1 MAWEPS
7 QVRLLGSAGQ
17 HLGTLSHLPPG
28 LAGAGLLN
36 IGGVVEQKL
45 PGFQLSGL
53 ALKRAPSP
61 LCQLDPPG
69 PISQLTLP
77 LPTGLVTQN
86 GYGAGRSRVGKTLGR
101 P

>member
-1 MAWEPS
+1 M
-7 QVRLLGSAGQ
+7 RLLGSAGK

-28 LAGAGLLN
+28 LAGAGLVN
-36 IGGVVEQKL
+36 NGGVAERKL
-45 PGFQLSGL
+45 PGFQLLGL

-61 LCQLDPPG
+61 LCQLDPPD

-86 GYGAGRSRVGKTLGR
+86 GYGAGKSRVGKTLGR